1 MAPHELLA
9 HVRRTPFEPFRL
21 VLADGAKYEIHH
33 PDQCMVMK
41 KDVVI
46 GEVSR
51 GPAEFIEWTIKLNCY
66 NVIRTEPLAAS
77 PLACAAS
84 A

>member
-41 KDVVI
+41 REVVI

-51 GPAEFIEWTIKLNCY
+51 GPTEFIDWTIKLNCF
-66 NVIRTEPLAAS
+66 NVIRVEPLAVREPVAV
-77 PLACAAS
+77 PA
-84 A
+84 